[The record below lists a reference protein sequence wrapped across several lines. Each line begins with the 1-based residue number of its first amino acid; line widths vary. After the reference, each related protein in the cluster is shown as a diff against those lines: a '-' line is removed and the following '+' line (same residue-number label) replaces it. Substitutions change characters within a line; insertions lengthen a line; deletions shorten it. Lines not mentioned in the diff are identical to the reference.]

1 MAYKVVITE
10 DAQDDLDRFINYLLF
25 EKNSEQAVSNVLED
39 FKATVDTLSLVAG
52 SLKYCDNWKLKK
64 DGYRRIN
71 FMSHKYFKL
80 YRIEDEKA
88 IVDNIFHELQDYENK
103 MV

>member
-1 MAYKVVITE
+1 
-10 DAQDDLDRFINYLLF
+10 
-25 EKNSEQAVSNVLED
+25 
-39 FKATVDTLSLVAG
+39 
-52 SLKYCDNWKLKK
+52 
-64 DGYRRIN
+64 
-71 FMSHKYFKL
+71 MSHKYFML